1 MSSKACLAWF
11 VGSLVEFSYPR
22 ADQPRKRGNSVKFC
36 SIDCRTEEEQG
47 VGMALYSGESNRGWV
62 SFKDKEWLE
71 CDVIDSNDT
80 QLTLRVKNTDG
91 KEENKTVPRKGCKF
105 AYRNPSAVE
114 ASSDFLTLP
123 NLDEPNILHSLR
135 VRYWQGHVYSYTGPI
150 LIAVNPWKRIDIYNA
165 KVLEMHKAGQSNE
178 PHIFAVASKA
188 LRELTNSKKNQC
200 VLISGESGSG
210 KTESTKFVLQIL
222 TSSGPGEQKTS
233 SMSIENQVMMTNP
246 G

>member
-1 MSSKACLAWF
+1 LLSDLLEKLKT
-11 VGSLVEFSYPR
+11 FS
-22 ADQPRKRGNSVKFC
+22 NF
-36 SIDCRTEEEQG
+36 E
-47 VGMALYSGESNRGWV
+47 MALYSGESNRGWV

-71 CDVIDSNDT
+71 CDVLDSNDS
-80 QLTLRVKNTDG
+80 LLALKVKNSDG

-105 AYRNPSAVE
+105 AYRNPTAVE
-114 ASSDFLTLP
+114 ASADFLTLP

-150 LIAVNPWKRIDIYNA
+150 LIAVNPWKRVDIYNA
-165 KVLEMHKAGQSNE
+165 NFLEMHKTGESKE

-188 LRELTNSKKNQC
+188 LRLLTNSKKNQC
-200 VLISGESGSG
+200 ILISGESGSG

-222 TSSGPGEQKTS
+222 TSSGSGEHKTG
-233 SMSIENQVMMTNP
+233 SMSIESQVMMTNP